1 MISMCWCRQ
10 TAVHASTVCH
20 SLSAALQK
28 THFKHELLN
37 NEHMHYSVFYV
48 LAHVSFTLGSVWC
61 KQEFVF
67 CESCKASLVVEE
79 HNKTCFKVNVFKSSL
94 GASPALCAGCPAAVL
109 TRRIGSAGE
118 QTGRS
123 QLVSSQRPFKIKCLF
138 HIWRVLRGIC
148 LCWFISLL
156 CAHVSH
162 LSVMCFLCR
171 TARASEG
178 PVFTGVCKYFS
189 RSKGHGF
196 ITPSDGGAD
205 IFVHIS
211 E

>member
-28 THFKHELLN
+28 THFKHELSN

-48 LAHVSFTLGSVWC
+48 LAHVFLSLLALYDVNKSLYSVNRAKLLWLLKSIIRPAS
-61 KQEFVF
+61 KQMFL
-67 CESCKASLVVEE
+67 KAHS
-79 HNKTCFKVNVFKSSL
+79 
-94 GASPALCAGCPAAVL
+94 GPARRCVQVALQQSWLAGL
-109 TRRIGSAGE
+109 DL
-118 QTGRS
+118 
-123 QLVSSQRPFKIKCLF
+123 LVSSQRPFKIKCLF

-178 PVFTGVCKYFS
+178 PVFTGMCKYFS